1 MATELNSDDV
11 SAALLL
17 VNEAIKSLK
26 AAMVAKGY
34 DKAQAY
40 ISGGAISVW
49 NDYPKFSVYGKS
61 FAEAA
66 AAIEALEQRGV
77 WTPSLCE
84 QTLGVREAA

>member
-1 MATELNSDDV
+1 MATDLNSDDV
-11 SAALLL
+11 SAALSLL
-17 VNEAIKSLK
+17 NKAITTLK
-26 AAMVAKGY
+26 VAMAAKGY
-34 DKAQAY
+34 DKAQVY

-61 FAEAA
+61 FAETA